1 MNQGR
6 LIEQLEKDEGFVSHA
21 YQDSEGLWTI
31 GFGRLI
37 DRTIPGAG
45 ITKDEARM
53 LLRNNVSDVVNE
65 LDEKASWWRQLP
77 EAGQEAFANMAFN
90 LGWPRLSRFKNMIE
104 ALKARD
110 YGRAADEALNSKWA
124 QQVGTRAER
133 IATVYRS
140 LIDAD

>member
-37 DRTIPGAG
+37 DQSIPSAG

-53 LLRNNVSDVVNE
+53 LLRNNASDVVGD
-65 LDEKASWWRQLP
+65 LAHGGDSFQRRVKRLLQTWRLTL
-77 EAGQEAFANMAFN
+77 AGH
-90 LGWPRLSRFKNMIE
+90 GCP
-104 ALKARD
+104 
-110 YGRAADEALNSKWA
+110 GSK
-124 QQVGTRAER
+124 T
-133 IATVYRS
+133 
-140 LIDAD
+140 

>member
-37 DRTIPGAG
+37 DQSIPSAG

-53 LLRNNVSDVVNE
+53 LLRNNASDVVNE

-104 ALKARD
+104 ALKAGD
-110 YGRAADEALNSKWA
+110 YGRAADEALDSKWA
-124 QQVGTRAER
+124 DQVGTRAER

-140 LIDAD
+140 LIDGS